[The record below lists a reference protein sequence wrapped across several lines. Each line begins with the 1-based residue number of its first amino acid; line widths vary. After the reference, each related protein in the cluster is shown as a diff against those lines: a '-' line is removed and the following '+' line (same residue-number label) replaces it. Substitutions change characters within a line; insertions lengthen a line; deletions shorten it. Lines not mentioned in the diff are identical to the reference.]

1 MARLVAL
8 RRTKSEQDLPD
19 VKTKKGVRLLV
30 DLAEGDLPVLEFLN
44 TYIQDVLDGSFHGNT
59 EFYLRTH
66 QFLARLEQFY
76 RCSNSQCPYFLISFF
91 RHVITLVSEAL
102 FTSASCDIC
111 KVAIETV
118 VVTSPKVKVN
128 LRDLVFSVSSLQDM
142 TLKLE
147 FAITRH
153 LKENEDFN
161 PVQLDSKS
169 VITQTEEIWRLLKR
183 CEGQMKMVTS
193 AVEQKAAADRN
204 FFQRA
209 SLGIGAV
216 CAGRFLWSLWKG
228 DSLEAAAR
236 AGLWSISTGM
246 SGAVLQIPRARAQK
260 ILDNLEKQKKSK
272 QELQEMV
279 KHWLLESDGVC
290 ARLVLYSSMS
300 VKQFL

>member
-1 MARLVAL
+1 MRFPYPHDGFYNLIF
-8 RRTKSEQDLPD
+8 SG
-19 VKTKKGVRLLV
+19 VKLLV

-44 TYIQDVLDGSFHGNT
+44 TYIQDFLDGSYHGNT

-66 QFLARLEQFY
+66 QFVSRLEQFY
-76 RCSNSQCPYFLISFF
+76 RCSNSHCPYFLISFF

-128 LRDLVFSVSSLQDM
+128 LRDLVSNVSGLQDM

-161 PVQLDSKS
+161 PVQFDSRP
-169 VITQTEEIWRLLKR
+169 VMTQTEQIWQLLRR

-193 AVEQKAAADRN
+193 AVEQKATADRN
-204 FFQRA
+204 FFQKA

-216 CAGRFLWSLWKG
+216 CAGK
-228 DSLEAAAR
+228 
-236 AGLWSISTGM
+236 
-246 SGAVLQIPRARAQK
+246 
-260 ILDNLEKQKKSK
+260 
-272 QELQEMV
+272 
-279 KHWLLESDGVC
+279 C
-290 ARLVLYSSMS
+290 
-300 VKQFL
+300 